1 MSASQDDF
9 NRFHNNLRVMASID
23 RHELAD
29 AGLILDDAEWS
40 RFASNPWAWL
50 IRAGDEDMQ
59 VVWSIIQARQPR
71 RLRERE
77 TA

>member
-1 MSASQDDF
+1 MSTERNDL
-9 NRFHNNLRVMASID
+9 NCFHNSLRILASID

-29 AGLILDDAEWS
+29 AGLMLDDAEWS

-50 IRAGDEDMQ
+50 IRAGDEDMRA
-59 VVWSIIQARQPR
+59 VWSIIQARQPR

-77 TA
+77 TV